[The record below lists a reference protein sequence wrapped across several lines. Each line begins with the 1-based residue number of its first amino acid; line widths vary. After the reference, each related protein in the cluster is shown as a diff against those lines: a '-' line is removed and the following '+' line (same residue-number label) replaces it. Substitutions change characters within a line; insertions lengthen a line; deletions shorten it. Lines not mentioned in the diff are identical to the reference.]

1 MGYLHGCSPQPS
13 VWPILHYDDTEA
25 ALRFLV
31 DVLGFRET
39 LVARDDDGEIIHAE
53 LRWPAGGT
61 ILFGSAQHHDSVH
74 GRMRPGAGAMYVPTG
89 EVGAIYRRARAAGA
103 SIAQSPRH
111 TTFGSGSSAYAFT
124 VHDTEG
130 YLWTFGTYPGAP

>member
-1 MGYLHGCSPQPS
+1 MPWLTVRNPLSGRSCITTTPRPRSGSS
-13 VWPILHYDDTEA
+13 STSWASREA
-25 ALRFLV
+25 LV
-31 DVLGFRET
+31 SRG
-39 LVARDDDGEIIHAE
+39 DDGEIIHAE

-89 EVGAIYRRARAAGA
+89 EVGAIYRRARA
-103 SIAQSPRH
+103 
-111 TTFGSGSSAYAFT
+111 
-124 VHDTEG
+124 G